1 MITCE
6 LMGGL
11 GNQLFQIFATI
22 AHAYK
27 CQTKFYFLN
36 VERLGNRNTFW
47 TTFFH
52 NLKKYLL
59 PSFPTLHICGESEF
73 AYHSIPTH
81 TQHTKLFGYFQSDKY
96 FKNYY
101 PEIYKLI
108 GIEEMKNTLI
118 SKIKVDLN
126 TISMH
131 FRIGDYIY
139 HKQCHPIIPY
149 EYYEN
154 ALFYFQQFSTPF
166 TIIYFCEDED
176 IQIVEETIYKL
187 KQKFSYEFIRGDNTL
202 QDWEQMLYM
211 SLCSHNII
219 ANSTFS
225 WWGAYFNNKDKI
237 VCYPS
242 TWFGPQ
248 LSQHNTKD
256 LCPEDWIKIQ
266 C

>member
-1 MITCE
+1 
-6 LMGGL
+6 MGGL

-22 AHAYK
+22 AHAHK
-27 CQTKFYFLN
+27 SNTRFYFLN
-36 VERLGNRNTFW
+36 VERLGLRNTFW
-47 TTFFH
+47 NSFFH
-52 NLKKYLL
+52 NLKQYLL
-59 PSFPTLHICGESEF
+59 QSFPSLDMYKEIDFS
-73 AYHSIPTH
+73 YHSIPIH
-81 TQHTKLFGYFQSDKY
+81 IQHTKLFGYFQSEKY

-101 PEIYKLI
+101 SEIYKLV
-108 GIEEMKNTLI
+108 GIEDMKTALMT
-118 SKIKVDLN
+118 KIKVDLNN

-131 FRIGDYIY
+131 FRLGDYKHIQ
-139 HKQCHPIIPY
+139 HCHPIVPY
-149 EYYEN
+149 TYYEN
-154 ALFYFQQFSTPF
+154 ALLHIQKSKNASF

-211 SLCSHNII
+211 SLCQHNII

-225 WWGAYFNNKDKI
+225 WWGAYFNTNNKI

-242 TWFGPQ
+242 LWFGPIFN
-248 LSQHNTKD
+248 HYNTND
-256 LCPEDWIKIQ
+256 LCPDEWIKIQ